1 MLLLLS
7 CSFFFSWLDFFFS
20 TSHLISPVRFFF
32 LLLSRVVDIVVVV
45 VGRLDGIWA
54 YTKPRCRSKT
64 LKEHNDLSSV
74 CSDSFYSAS
83 VAASVCTV
91 VLEPDREMEGKTAV
105 LCASS
110 TFRPVFVF
118 CCYCCCR
125 WPAVRTAIYDTDVN
139 LREMR
144 YDAILLYS
152 YFVGVLVS
160 LQCNM
165 PICACTVSAIRLVQ
179 PAQHMCAHPMPRAC
193 RWSLASDRTTQ
204 IGGQF
209 RSIRW
214 LANQHSERCRADD
227 KQIFILCSGEWSAS
241 ALALFLMR
249 VLYRF
254 TCRLIFVYRPFEWKT
269 CMFVH
274 TYLLWLLLLLSFWF
288 RAKP

>member
-1 MLLLLS
+1 MQQNVKRKRYKIIYIKYYIDVVVVVVFIFFFLGSISFSLLLIL
-7 CSFFFSWLDFFFS
+7 FLPFD
-20 TSHLISPVRFFF
+20 FFF

-160 LQCNM
+160 LQAIMQHANM
-165 PICACTVSAIRLVQ
+165 RMHCVRNSSRPASTTHVCAPDAEG
-179 PAQHMCAHPMPRAC
+179 MPM
-193 RWSLASDRTTQ
+193 
-204 IGGQF
+204 I
-209 RSIRW
+209 
-214 LANQHSERCRADD
+214 
-227 KQIFILCSGEWSAS
+227 SG
-241 ALALFLMR
+241 L
-249 VLYRF
+249 
-254 TCRLIFVYRPFEWKT
+254 
-269 CMFVH
+269 
-274 TYLLWLLLLLSFWF
+274 
-288 RAKP
+288 